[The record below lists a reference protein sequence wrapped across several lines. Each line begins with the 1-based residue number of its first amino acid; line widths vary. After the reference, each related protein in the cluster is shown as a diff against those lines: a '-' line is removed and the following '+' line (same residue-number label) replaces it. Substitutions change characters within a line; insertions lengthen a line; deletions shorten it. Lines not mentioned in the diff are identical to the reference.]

1 MRIHEVE
8 DIDAT
13 ALQVYL
19 LRVRHPADDA
29 DRLAARAGLRSGD
42 VARAEALLYGLG
54 LLQPSPA
61 GGWVAVSPESAA
73 DQLLAPVEAD
83 ILAQRITMAAAREQF
98 QSLSG
103 EYVAARGMRSAEIS
117 IEVVEGIGNTRAV
130 IDDLARTCTESV
142 QALMP
147 GVPTEEAI
155 EAAVPLDLELLARG
169 VGIRAL
175 LQHSARTHRV
185 GLRYAET
192 IGAAGAQVRSA
203 GTLPSRMLIYDRR
216 CAVLPLDPLH
226 TGTGVALVRDPSALS
241 FLCQVFDHCW
251 DDGIDIP
258 VTAGAGEAGDGVPN
272 GLEREVLRLM
282 AVGRSNDDIA
292 EQLGISRRSVSR
304 LVSQLM
310 AHLGATSRFQ
320 AGARAALNGWLS

>member
-1 MRIHEVE
+1 MHDVE

-13 ALQVYL
+13 AVEVYL

-29 DRLAARAGLRSGD
+29 ERLAARAGLAAGD

-83 ILAQRITMAAAREQF
+83 ILSRRITMAAAREQL

-103 EYVAARGMRSAEIS
+103 AYVEARSMRSAEIS
-117 IEVVEGIGNTRAV
+117 IEVVEGIDNTRAV
-130 IDDLARTCTESV
+130 IDDLARTCTESLE
-142 QALMP
+142 ALIP
-147 GVPTEEAI
+147 GIPSEEAI
-155 EAAVPLDLELLARG
+155 EAALPLDLELLARG
-169 VGIRAL
+169 AHIRTL
-175 LQHSARTHRV
+175 LQHSARTHRA

-192 IGAAGAQVRSA
+192 IRAAGARVRSA
-203 GTLPSRMLIYDRR
+203 GVLPTRMLIYDRQ
-216 CAVLPLDPLH
+216 CAVLPLDPLR
-226 TGTGVALVRDPSALS
+226 TGAGVALVRDPSAVG
-241 FLCQVFDHCW
+241 FLYRVFDHCW

-258 VTAGAGEAGDGVPN
+258 VTPGALEASEGVPT
-272 GLEREVLRLM
+272 GLEREVLQLM
-282 AVGRSNDDIA
+282 AAGKANDAIA

-304 LVSQLM
+304 VVSQLM
-310 AHLGATSRFQ
+310 THLGATSRFQ